1 MRLVSLFLAAM
12 VFTCSALAADAPPA
26 TAPEKAFFS
35 RLIGSWDVQ
44 YEIYAKDGKVRR
56 LPGRVSYAWILDGA
70 TLQETW
76 SDVDG
81 QQVKPYATTISYED
95 GKHGRWTAVYIYP
108 QAGMP
113 TIVTGGVVG
122 DSIVLQGQDPSGAL
136 QRWWLGD
143 LKPESFTARYEIS
156 EDQGKTWRLLGINYM
171 RRPASKVI
179 SSDTAPPAG

>member
-1 MRLVSLFLAAM
+1 MRLVILSLAA
-12 VFTCSALAADAPPA
+12 VLFAAPALAADAPPA
-26 TAPEKAFFS
+26 AAPEKAFFD

-108 QAGMP
+108 QSGMP
-113 TIVTGGVVG
+113 TIVTGGRVDGSVVLEG
-122 DSIVLQGQDPSGAL
+122 RDPSGAL

-143 LKPESFTARYEIS
+143 LKAQSFTARYEIS

-171 RRPASKVI
+171 SRPAA
-179 SSDTAPPAG
+179 TAQGK